1 MKKGWSVIICRY
13 SGIDTSG
20 VVSVAQM
27 NWKGMTGKKV
37 SKANH
42 KNTTSALTI
51 QNQIQNIKIKI
62 NSLGT

>member
-1 MKKGWSVIICRY
+1 
-13 SGIDTSG
+13 
-20 VVSVAQM
+20 M

-62 NSLGT
+62 NSLGKHNTNILKINLRKNTTTQQNT

>member
-1 MKKGWSVIICRY
+1 
-13 SGIDTSG
+13 
-20 VVSVAQM
+20 M

-62 NSLGT
+62 NSLGKHNTNILKINLRKNTSTQQDT